1 MGSTCHV
8 SVGEAGIELIDGGGP
23 RRGPQVR
30 RRQTK
35 SFERYFSRTT
45 VPVVHDAPGVTETRV
60 WFELRALYSSES
72 EVSV

>member
-1 MGSTCHV
+1 MV
-8 SVGEAGIELIDGGGP
+8 AA
-23 RRGPQVR
+23 RGVAHRFDVDVDRPGVF
-30 RRQTK
+30 
-35 SFERYFSRTT
+35 SLVVFERYFSRTT